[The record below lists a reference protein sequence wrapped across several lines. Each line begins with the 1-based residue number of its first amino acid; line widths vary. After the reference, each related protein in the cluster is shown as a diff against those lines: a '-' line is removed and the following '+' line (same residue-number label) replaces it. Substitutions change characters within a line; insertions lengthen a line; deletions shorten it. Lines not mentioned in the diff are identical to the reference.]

1 MKRAVELFT
10 FEAVRSSSAY
20 VSGAWRTSSDPDP
33 EDAFM
38 SGAVAQWEIVVTRQA
53 ESTSVTVRGPES
65 RATAAPI
72 PPDAEFFGI
81 SFTLGTFMPALDP
94 RRLVDRSLTLPMAS
108 ATTFWLHGSAWELPG
123 PANADVFVDRLVRAG
138 LLVHDPV
145 VPAALGDR
153 PDAERAVQALSTRS
167 VERRVARATGLT
179 RGTIRQIRRADRAV
193 EMLSR
198 GLPAPEVAR
207 RAGYTDQPHL
217 TRSLRRF
224 IGQTPTEIAC

>member
-10 FEAVRSSSAY
+10 FESVRSSSAY
-20 VSGAWRTSSDPDP
+20 VSGAWRTSSDPEP

-38 SGAVAQWEIVVTRQA
+38 SGAAAQWEIVVTRQA
-53 ESTSVTVRGPES
+53 ESTWVTVRGPES

-94 RRLVDRSLTLPMAS
+94 RRLVDRSLRLPMTS
-108 ATTFWLHGSAWELPG
+108 ATTFWLHGSAWDLPG
-123 PANADVFVDRLVRAG
+123 PGNADVFVDRLVRDG

-153 PDAERAVQALSTRS
+153 PEAERAVQALSTRS

-179 RGTIRQIRRADRAV
+179 RGTIRQIRRADRAI

-198 GLPAPEVAR
+198 GLPAPEVAQ

-224 IGQTPTEIAC
+224 VGQTPTEIAC

>member
-10 FEAVRSSSAY
+10 FEEMRSSSAH
-20 VSGAWRTSSDPDP
+20 VSGAWSTSSDPEP

-38 SGAVAQWEIVVTRQA
+38 SVAVTQWEIVVTRQA
-53 ESTSVTVRGPES
+53 EGTSVTFRGPES
-65 RATAAPI
+65 RATAALI

-94 RRLVDRSLTLPMAS
+94 RRLVDRSLTLPMVS
-108 ATTFWLHGSAWELPG
+108 PTSFWLLGSVWQLPG
-123 PANADVFVDRLVRAG
+123 PGNADVFVDRLVRDG
-138 LLVHDPV
+138 VLIHDPV

-153 PDAERAVQALSTRS
+153 PGAGRELQALSTRS

-179 RGTIRQIRRADRAV
+179 RGTIRQIRRAEGAV
-193 EMLSR
+193 ELLSR
-198 GLPAPEVAR
+198 GVPAPEVAR
-207 RAGYTDQPHL
+207 QAGYTDQPHL

-224 IGQTPTEIAC
+224 VGQTPSEIAG

>member
-1 MKRAVELFT
+1 MKRALELFT

-20 VSGAWRTSSDPDP
+20 VGGAWRTSSDPEP

-53 ESTSVTVRGPES
+53 ETRSVTVRGPES
-65 RATAAPI
+65 RATAAAI

-81 SFTLGTFMPALDP
+81 SFTLGTFMPALDL

-108 ATTFWLHGSAWELPG
+108 ATTFWLHGSAWDLPG
-123 PANADVFVDRLVRAG
+123 PGNADVFVDRLVRDG

-153 PDAERAVQALSTRS
+153 PEAERAVHALSTRS

-193 EMLSR
+193 ELLSR
-198 GLPAPEVAR
+198 GLPAPEVAQ

-224 IGQTPTEIAC
+224 VGQTPTEIAC